1 MSLILYRL
9 YISRDTGV
17 VAEQGLGALCFGPVY
32 AKNA

>member
-9 YISRDTGV
+9 YISRDTAV
-17 VAEQGLGALCFGPVY
+17 VAEQGLGVPCIGAIY